1 MNRRD
6 TVFALASLAAAPR
19 TTFAQARTVRFGIL
33 VGRRNSSYLAPI
45 LKRLGEL
52 GYAEGRNLVVEYRSA
67 DGALERFPPLAR
79 ELIEAKCDVI
89 FAIGAE
95 QAARA
100 LVDAKSPIP
109 VVIIASDYDPVK
121 SGIVASLRRPGGNFT
136 GVVVTQLELS
146 AKRLEIMR
154 EILPA
159 ATRYLVLGDATTKDQ
174 LDATRQAARQ
184 LRVEIIAET
193 FGPLPYDFE
202 AALARNRAARIEALI
217 VPSSAHLSDQR
228 AKISELA
235 MKHRLPASIAN
246 SWGDEGAFLLHYT
259 ANLPKLGA
267 RAAEI
272 AASILRG
279 AKPAEI
285 PVEQPTIYEMVI
297 NLKTARAL
305 GIKMPQSVLVR
316 ADRVVE

>member
-6 TVFALASLAAAPR
+6 TLVTLAALAAAPR
-19 TTFAQARTVRFGIL
+19 TAFAQARAARIGIL
-33 VGRRNSSYLAPI
+33 VGRRNSTYLAPI

-100 LVDAKSPIP
+100 LVDARSPIP

-121 SGIVASLRRPGGNFT
+121 SGIVASLRRPGGNVT
-136 GVVVTQLELS
+136 GVVVTQIELS

-159 ATRYLVLGDATTKDQ
+159 ATRYLMLSDASTKDQ

-193 FGPLPYDFE
+193 FGSPPYDIE
-202 AALARNRAARIEALI
+202 AAFARSRTSRVEALI
-217 VPSSAHLSDQR
+217 IPSSAHLSDQR
-228 AKISELA
+228 AKLSELA
-235 MKHRLPASIAN
+235 MKHRLPASTAN
-246 SWGDEGAFLLHYT
+246 YWDDEGAFLLRYT
-259 ANLPKLGA
+259 ANLPKQGA
-267 RAAEI
+267 RAAEM
-272 AASILRG
+272 ATSILRG

-316 ADRVVE
+316 ADRVIE